1 MKEKGHALFVQYVEI
16 GSALKRFR
24 LSLLYMT
31 YGKSQVHK
39 RRFSKIYDLPPG
51 HLVHYAEIAPVST
64 QTNTLRI
71 AILSYKVPLEIIE
84 SRKSLYFIAG
94 LTPILPKEFAIIVAQ
109 ILRFSLAGIKNGPPK
124 SGGPKNHSSIFSLMC
139 TSSSCFCSTVL
150 GAPIIRSWA
159 FLFMGKVMTSRML
172 SSPVSSMISRSTPGA
187 APAWGGAP

>member
-31 YGKSQVHK
+31 HGKSQVHN

-109 ILRFSLAGIKNGPPK
+109 ILLSPLQSKKTGRPSQAARK
-124 SGGPKNHSSIFSLMC
+124 
-139 TSSSCFCSTVL
+139 
-150 GAPIIRSWA
+150 IIPLYSA
-159 FLFMGKVMTSRML
+159 
-172 SSPVSSMISRSTPGA
+172 
-187 APAWGGAP
+187 

>member
-39 RRFSKIYDLPPG
+39 RRFSKIYDLPRG

-71 AILSYKVPLEIIE
+71 ANLSYKVPPKIIE
-84 SRKSLYFIAG
+84 SRKNLYFIAG
-94 LTPILPKEFAIIVAQ
+94 LTPILPKEFAIFVAQ
-109 ILRFSLAGIKNGPPK
+109 ILRFSLTGIKTGPPK
-124 SGGPKNHSSIFSLMC
+124 PGGPKIIALHS
-139 TSSSCFCSTVL
+139 
-150 GAPIIRSWA
+150 A
-159 FLFMGKVMTSRML
+159 
-172 SSPVSSMISRSTPGA
+172 
-187 APAWGGAP
+187 